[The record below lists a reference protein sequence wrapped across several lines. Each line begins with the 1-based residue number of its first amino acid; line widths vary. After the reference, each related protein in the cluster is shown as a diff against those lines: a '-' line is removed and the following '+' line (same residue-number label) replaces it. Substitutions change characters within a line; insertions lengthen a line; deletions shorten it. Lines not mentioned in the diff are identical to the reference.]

1 MSSNNVSDNQANQDA
16 VQEGPNQA
24 GKLTGSVRHG
34 VVPAAGRGTRF
45 LPATKAVPK
54 EMLPIVDRP
63 AIEVVVE
70 EATNAGLDDLL
81 FITAAQ
87 KQAIEDHFD
96 AAPDLE
102 LALRESN
109 KTKLLESIERYKH
122 YTRIHS
128 IRQGHPQGLG
138 HAVYQAHN
146 HVGNNP
152 FAVLLPDDLMHP
164 EDPVLQKMIAVR
176 EQLGGSVVALLEVTP
191 QQATAYGSAAVTNIP
206 LASNGLDNV
215 EGLSEGDVFRLDK
228 IVEKPPID
236 GVLSEYASVG
246 RFVLDPKV
254 FEILETLPPGRG
266 GEIQLTDSF
275 QRLIETPE
283 NQGGGVTG
291 VVIRGRRFDTGDK
304 LGYLEALVQMGLEHE
319 ELGADF
325 RAFLKGL
332 DL

>member
-1 MSSNNVSDNQANQDA
+1 MSSNNLSDNQPAETAANSRNA
-16 VQEGPNQA
+16 
-24 GKLTGSVRHG
+24 LTGSVRHG

-70 EATNAGLDDLL
+70 EATNAGLNDLL
-81 FITAAQ
+81 FITATQ

-102 LALRESN
+102 LALREDN
-109 KTKLLESIERYKH
+109 KLKLLEAVERYKQ

-138 HAVYQAHN
+138 HAVYQAHH

-176 EQLGGSVVALLEVTP
+176 EQIGGSVVALLDVTP
-191 QQATAYGSAAVTNIP
+191 EQATAYGSASVTNIP
-206 LASNGLDNV
+206 LASNGLDGI
-215 EGLSEGDVFRLDK
+215 EGLNEGDVFRLNK

-236 GVLSEYASVG
+236 EVLSEYASVG

-275 QRLIETPE
+275 QTLIETPE
-283 NQGGGVTG
+283 NLGGGVTG

-304 LGYLEALVQMGLEHE
+304 LGYLEALVEMGLEHE

-325 RAFLKGL
+325 RTFLKGL